1 MARQKTVFADKSE
14 VSHLWAHRAQDSA
27 RYAKDNFFFTGAALY
42 SYGSHY
48 LCGFMIGRDVAFL
61 NSDSYS
67 VTTGGH
73 QRLASGATSHLTQY
87 RLPDMTALYDVL
99 RLADDDSRSP
109 AAKRKRA
116 KAFAKAKAEGNLGA
130 INYDGHAESRAY
142 ELFRNWL
149 VSNHAAA
156 SASAADGVAFL
167 AARIGFSAGEVTSA
181 IREGERKAKAK
192 EDAAAKREAA
202 RLDREGK
209 RFAAMSF
216 ADILADSPEDGRKV
230 WGEKRDYYGRRDSKP
245 YALKKMKDFAKEL
258 GRYHKRAKAAGY
270 NRRAAALWSHVKAYR
285 AHIAGRNDRI
295 IAAHR
300 RERARELMAWRRG
313 EGKRPNSYSFS
324 AERFPAINR
333 RLERAEAEERRESN
347 LAAYRAWRDG
357 EGKRPPLNF
366 FPDESEERAAI
377 LADVAEERERNESA
391 YIAWKSDPAAPRP
404 PASFFLGG
412 DYSPSSFKAS
422 DGRDYSP
429 YTMPEAIKA
438 EYRAAY
444 PFAFAWNELHEAEES
459 EKHERERRE
468 KEEREREA
476 LAAFR
481 ERGVVAYPHLSD
493 DKGGALLTVIGQE
506 LVTSWGARVP
516 LADAIRVF
524 RFAKLCREGGKAW
537 HANGRRVYCGHY
549 QIDKIMPDGGFRA
562 GCHLIN
568 WPEIEAAA
576 ILAGVVDMPADDSA
590 VTVNA

>member
-14 VSHLWAHRAQDSA
+14 VSHLWAHRAQGSA

-61 NSDSYS
+61 NSDRYS
-67 VTTGGH
+67 VTTSGH
-73 QRLASGATSHLTQY
+73 QSLAASATRHLTQY
-87 RLPDMTALYDVL
+87 HMPELTALYDVL
-99 RLADDDSRSP
+99 LLADAEGTP
-109 AAKRKRA
+109 AKKRKLA
-116 KAFAKAKAEGNLGA
+116 KAYDRAANEGNLGGIGYAGSREA
-130 INYDGHAESRAY
+130 IA
-142 ELFRNWL
+142 FRKFREWL
-149 VSNHAAA
+149 AANPAAA
-156 SASAADGVAFL
+156 RDSAADGVAFL
-167 AARIGFSAGEVTSA
+167 AARIGMSAGEVTSA

-192 EDAAAKREAA
+192 EDAAAKRETA

-216 ADILADSPEDGRKV
+216 ADILADSPEDGRDV
-230 WGEKRDYYGRRDSKP
+230 WGERDYYGRRDSKP
-245 YALKKMKDFAKEL
+245 YALKKMEDFAKEL

-300 RERARELMAWRRG
+300 KATAQELMAWRRG

-347 LAAYRAWRDG
+347 MAAYRAWRDG

-377 LADVAEERERNESA
+377 LADVAAEKERNESA
-391 YIAWKSDPAAPRP
+391 YLAWKSDPAAPRP

-412 DYSPSSFKAS
+412 DYSPSSFTAS
-422 DGRDYSP
+422 DGKVYSP

-438 EYRAAY
+438 EYIAAY
-444 PFAFAWNELHEAEES
+444 PFAEAWRELREAEDS
-459 EKHERERRE
+459 EKRERERCE

-493 DKGGALLTVIGQE
+493 EKGGALLTVIGQE

-524 RFAKLCREGGKAW
+524 KFAKLCREGGKAW
-537 HANGRRVYCGHY
+537 HANGKRVYCGHY
-549 QIDKIMPDGGFRA
+549 QIDKIMSDGGFRA

-568 WPEIEAAA
+568 WQEIEAAA
-576 ILAGVVDMPADDSA
+576 IMADVADMPADDSA

>member
-1 MARQKTVFADKSE
+1 MARQKTVFADSSE
-14 VSHLWAHRAQDSA
+14 VFHLWAHRSQDSA
-27 RYAKDNFFFTGAALY
+27 RYAKGTVYFEGAALY

-48 LCGFMIGRDVAFL
+48 LCGFMIGDSVAFL

-67 VTTGGH
+67 VTTSKH
-73 QRLASGATSHLTQY
+73 QRMAWRATSHLTQY
-87 RLPDMTALYDVL
+87 SVPSLTALRDVL
-99 RLADDDSRSP
+99 LVADSGQS
-109 AAKRKRA
+109 AAAIRRKAARFR
-116 KAFAKAKAEGNLGA
+116 KASAEGNAGA
-130 INYDGHAESRAY
+130 INYDGASEERARK
-142 ELFRNWL
+142 LFAAWLADNWQ
-149 VSNHAAA
+149 
-156 SASAADGVAFL
+156 
-167 AARIGFSAGEVTSA
+167 AARDSDGAAFIAKRIGMTDSEVASA
-181 IREGERKAKAK
+181 IREGERKAQAR
-192 EDAAAKREAA
+192 EAATAKRE
-202 RLDREGK
+202 RERQDSEGK
-209 RFAAMSF
+209 RIAALSLESF
-216 ADILADSPEDGRKV
+216 RTEWPEDGRNV
-230 WGEKRDYYGRRDSKP
+230 WGDKRDYYGRRDSKP
-245 YALKKMKDFAKEL
+245 YALKRMEDYGREL
-258 GRYHKRAKAAGY
+258 SRLHKRAKAAGY
-270 NRRAAALWSHVKAYR
+270 TRRAAALWSHVKAYR

-391 YIAWKSDPAAPRP
+391 YLAWKSDPAAPRP
-404 PASFFLGG
+404 PANFFLGG
-412 DYSPSSFKAS
+412 DYSPNTFKAS
-422 DGRDYSP
+422 DGADYSR
-429 YTMPEAIKA
+429 YTMPDAIKA
-438 EYRAAY
+438 EYLAAY
-444 PFAFAWNELHEAEES
+444 PFAEAWQELREVEES
-459 EKHERERRE
+459 DKRERERRE
-468 KEEREREA
+468 KEERERER

-481 ERGVVAYPHLSD
+481 ERGVVAYPHFSD

-524 RFAKLCREGGKAW
+524 KFAKLCRESGKAW
-537 HANGRRVYCGHY
+537 HANGKRVYCGHY

-576 ILAGVVDMPADDSA
+576 ILADVADLPADDSA

>member
-61 NSDSYS
+61 NSDRYS
-67 VTTGGH
+67 VTTSGH
-73 QRLASGATSHLTQY
+73 QSLAASATRHLTQY
-87 RLPDMTALYDVL
+87 HMPELTALYDVL
-99 RLADDDSRSP
+99 LIADAEGSP
-109 AAKRKRA
+109 AKKRKLA
-116 KAFAKAKAEGNLGA
+116 KAYERAAKEGNLGGIGYAGSREA
-130 INYDGHAESRAY
+130 IA
-142 ELFRNWL
+142 FRKFREWL
-149 VSNHAAA
+149 AANPAAA
-156 SASAADGVAFL
+156 RDSAADGVAFL
-167 AARIGFSAGEVTSA
+167 AARIGMSAGEVTSA

-192 EDAAAKREAA
+192 EDAAAKRETA

-216 ADILADSPEDGRKV
+216 ADILADSPEDGRDV
-230 WGEKRDYYGRRDSKP
+230 WGDKRDYYGRRDSKP
-245 YALKKMKDFAKEL
+245 YALKRMEDYGREL
-258 GRYHKRAKAAGY
+258 SRLHKRAKAAGY
-270 NRRAAALWSHVKAYR
+270 TRRAAALWSHVKAYR

-333 RLERAEAEERRESN
+333 RLEKAEREER
-347 LAAYRAWRDG
+347 AAAHRAAFDSWQSG
-357 EGKRPPLNF
+357 EGKRPPLNYF
-366 FPDESEERAAI
+366 AEGTEERAAI
-377 LADVAEERERNESA
+377 AADVAAEKERNESA
-391 YIAWKSDPAAPRP
+391 YLAWKRDPAAPRP

-412 DYSPSSFKAS
+412 DYSPSSFTAS
-422 DGRDYSP
+422 DGKAYSP
-429 YTMPEAIKA
+429 YTMPEAIKG
-438 EYRAAY
+438 EYLAAY
-444 PFAFAWNELHEAEES
+444 PFAEAWRELREAEDS
-459 EKHERERRE
+459 EKRERERRE
-468 KEEREREA
+468 KEEREAAA
-476 LAAFR
+476 LSAFR

-524 RFAKLCREGGKAW
+524 KFAKLCRESGKAW
-537 HANGRRVYCGHY
+537 HANGKRVYCGHY

-576 ILAGVVDMPADDSA
+576 ILADVADMPADDSA

>member
-61 NSDSYS
+61 NSDRYS
-67 VTTGGH
+67 VTTSGH
-73 QRLASGATSHLTQY
+73 QSLAASATRHLTQY
-87 RLPDMTALYDVL
+87 HMPELTALYDVL
-99 RLADDDSRSP
+99 LIADAEGSP
-109 AAKRKRA
+109 AKKRKLA
-116 KAFAKAKAEGNLGA
+116 KAYERAAKEGNLDGIGYAGSREA
-130 INYDGHAESRAY
+130 IA
-142 ELFRNWL
+142 FRKFREWL
-149 VSNHAAA
+149 AANPAAA
-156 SASAADGVAFL
+156 RDSAADGAAFL

-181 IREGERKAKAK
+181 IREGERKAKAE

-216 ADILADSPEDGRKV
+216 ADVLAASPEDGRGV

-245 YALKKMKDFAKEL
+245 YALQQMESFGREL
-258 GRYHKRAKAAGY
+258 AQYHKRAKAAGY

-300 RERARELMAWRRG
+300 KATAQELRAWRNG
-313 EGKRPNSYSFS
+313 TGARPVSY
-324 AERFPAINR
+324 RFPDGAIKR

-377 LADVAEERERNESA
+377 LADIAEERERNESA

-444 PFAFAWNELHEAEES
+444 PFAEAWRELRKAEDS
-459 EKHERERRE
+459 EKRERERRE
-468 KEEREREA
+468 KEEREAAA
-476 LAAFR
+476 LSAFR
-481 ERGVVAYPHLSD
+481 ERGVVNYPHLSD

-524 RFAKLCREGGKAW
+524 RFAKLCRETGKAW
-537 HANGRRVYCGHY
+537 HANGKRVYCGRY

-576 ILAGVVDMPADDSA
+576 ILADVADMPADDSA

>member
-61 NSDSYS
+61 NSDRYS
-67 VTTGGH
+67 VTTSGH
-73 QRLASGATSHLTQY
+73 QSLAASATRHLTQY
-87 RLPDMTALYDVL
+87 HMPELTALYDVL
-99 RLADDDSRSP
+99 LLADAEGTPAKKRKLAKAYER
-109 AAKRKRA
+109 AAK
-116 KAFAKAKAEGNLGA
+116 EGNLGGIGYAGSREA
-130 INYDGHAESRAY
+130 IA
-142 ELFRNWL
+142 FRKFREWL
-149 VSNHAAA
+149 AANPAAA
-156 SASAADGVAFL
+156 RDSAADGVAFL

-209 RFAAMSF
+209 RLAAMSF
-216 ADILADSPEDGRKV
+216 ADILADSPEDGRDV
-230 WGEKRDYYGRRDSKP
+230 WSEKRDYYGRRDGKP
-245 YALKKMKDFAKEL
+245 YALKRMEDFAKEL

-300 RERARELMAWRRG
+300 KATAQELRAWRNG
-313 EGKRPNSYSFS
+313 TGARPVSY
-324 AERFPAINR
+324 RFPDGAIKR

-391 YIAWKSDPAAPRP
+391 YLAWKRDPAAPRP

-429 YTMPEAIKA
+429 YTMPEAIKS

-444 PFAFAWNELHEAEES
+444 PFAEAWRELREAEDK
-459 EKHERERRE
+459 EKRERERRE
-468 KEEREREA
+468 KEEREAAA
-476 LAAFR
+476 LSAFR

-524 RFAKLCREGGKAW
+524 RFAKLCRETGKAW
-537 HANGRRVYCGHY
+537 HANGKRVHCGHY
-549 QIDKIMPDGGFRA
+549 QLDKIMPDGGFRA

-568 WPEIEAAA
+568 WPEIESAA
-576 ILAGVVDMPADDSA
+576 ILADVANLPADDSA

>member
-1 MARQKTVFADKSE
+1 MARQKIVFADKSE

-67 VTTGGH
+67 VTTSGH
-73 QRLASGATSHLTQY
+73 QSLAARATSHLTQY
-87 RLPDMTALYDVL
+87 SLPDMTALYDVL

-156 SASAADGVAFL
+156 SAGAADGVAFL

-216 ADILADSPEDGRKV
+216 ADILADSPEDGREV

-245 YALKKMKDFAKEL
+245 YALRQMESFAKEL

-300 RERARELMAWRRG
+300 KATAQELRAWRNG
-313 EGKRPNSYSFS
+313 TGARPVSY
-324 AERFPAINR
+324 RFPDGAIKR

-391 YIAWKSDPAAPRP
+391 YLAWREDKSAPRP

-444 PFAFAWNELHEAEES
+444 PFAEAWRELREAEDS
-459 EKHERERRE
+459 EKRERERRE

-481 ERGVVAYPHLSD
+481 ERGVVNYPHLSD

-516 LADAIRVF
+516 LADAIKVF
-524 RFAKLCREGGKAW
+524 RFAKLCRENGKAW
-537 HANGRRVYCGHY
+537 HANGKRVYCGHY

-568 WPEIEAAA
+568 WPEIESAA
-576 ILAGVVDMPADDSA
+576 ILADVANLPADDSA